1 MSVSHG
7 SGDSDMI
14 NGGDSGMTNDDLI
27 TDAEE
32 KSSTVNEL
40 WETILTEKICVW
52 NPYRPTSNTV
62 NLHCVL
68 DSSSLFDM
76 W

>member
-1 MSVSHG
+1 
-7 SGDSDMI
+7 MI
-14 NGGDSGMTNDDLI
+14 NGGDSGMINDDLI

-40 WETILTEKICVW
+40 WEIIQTEKIYVW
-52 NPYRPTSNTV
+52 NPDRPTPNTE
-62 NLHCVL
+62 NPLCVL